1 MADAEIEIVR
11 NLLASEPRPAGLA
24 ERRERLVSLFTRY
37 PVATD
42 VFVESVEINGVGG
55 EWTITPVADP
65 TRVVMFL
72 HGGAYISGG
81 LATHR
86 HLVAQVG
93 REARTRTLALDYR
106 LAPEHPYPAA
116 VDDAIAGY
124 EFLLAQGY
132 EPANIALAGESA
144 GGGLAL
150 ATLVSLRDM
159 GIAMPACAWLSSPWV
174 DLEMT
179 GETIVSKADV
189 DPLIAK
195 PYLLEAAAAYLH
207 GADPRS
213 PLASPLHAD
222 LRELPPMLIQVGT
235 AETLLDDSMRLARLA
250 AQADVRVTLE
260 AWPEMIHAWSLFYQ
274 ELEAGRQSLASMG
287 AFVHAMLNPVPD
299 AP

>member
-299 AP
+299 ES

>member
-11 NLLASEPRPAGLA
+11 NLLASEPRPAGFA

-37 PVATD
+37 AVASD

-116 VDDAIAGY
+116 VDDAIASY

-179 GETIVSKADV
+179 GETMVSKADV

-299 AP
+299 ES